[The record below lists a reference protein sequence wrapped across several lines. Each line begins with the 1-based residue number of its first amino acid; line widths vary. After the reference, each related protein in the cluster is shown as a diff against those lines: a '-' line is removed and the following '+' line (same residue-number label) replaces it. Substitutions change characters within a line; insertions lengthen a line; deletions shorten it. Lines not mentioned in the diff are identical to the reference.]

1 MGIYTLYYSLLWFLE
16 EHEKYYETQKNNVRQ
31 EITDAGLMK
40 IIEND
45 LTFRNFVI
53 CNCCAFKEAYR
64 APEVKKK
71 TTNFVIL
78 KKQ

>member
-1 MGIYTLYYSLLWFLE
+1 MVLGGAQ
-16 EHEKYYETQKNNVRQ
+16 KYYETQKNIVRQ

-53 CNCCAFKEAYR
+53 CNCFAFKEAYR
-64 APEVKKK
+64 APEVQKKS
-71 TTNFVIL
+71 L
-78 KKQ
+78 